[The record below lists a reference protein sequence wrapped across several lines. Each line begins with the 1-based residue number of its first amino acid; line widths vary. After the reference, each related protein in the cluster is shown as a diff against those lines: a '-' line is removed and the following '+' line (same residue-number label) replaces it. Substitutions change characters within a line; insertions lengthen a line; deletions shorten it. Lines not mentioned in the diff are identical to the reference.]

1 MKYKALFLLTL
12 LTLVTVLGAAS
23 ISAQDYSQSPMLD
36 AQVDSGALPPVS
48 ERLPANPAVVTP
60 FNEVGK
66 YGGTMR
72 VGFTGTNPGWGGLW
86 YIAGWENLVSW
97 APDFSGIVPNIA
109 ESWEVSDDVR
119 EYTFHLREGMKW
131 SDGVDFTADDI
142 MFYIDDVLFNE
153 ELTAGGPTA
162 DWLPREGA
170 ADFKAEKIDDYAVKF
185 TFASPNGTFLYTL
198 ATWSGRHITWF
209 PKHYLS
215 QFHITYNPDGIDE
228 LVAAEE
234 GVENWVGL
242 FNRKASGPTDDT
254 NNYWN
259 NLDRPL
265 LFPWVPTS
273 VLGGNTQMTMARN
286 PYYWKVDTEGN
297 QLPYIDEIVGI
308 SYQDN
313 EGRTLAMING
323 DLDYVKDPGGPPERV
338 LYYDAM
344 DNGAPIKI
352 SAAPGDQGVSN
363 TIHFNRTIDDPVLAD
378 IFANKDFRIGMSYA
392 INRPEIIEIVQFG
405 QGEPAQASPLP
416 SSPLYHE
423 QLATQYTEY
432 DVDLANEYLDKVI
445 PDRGADGYR
454 LRPDGQPL
462 SLVFSVSNDL
472 SYGTTWVQ
480 TAELL
485 IGYWDA
491 VGVKVTLNAMANDQF
506 VENKENNNLQVT
518 LYTGEGGAGLTGIL
532 DPRYYIPGE
541 YFGMFGNAWYY
552 WRTNSAEAVTV
563 EMPQE
568 MLDYRAAWENV
579 LAQPTQELQ
588 IAEMAKVLQSAA
600 DNFWALGIARPA
612 PGFQPY
618 NARLGNQPDEWIAG
632 WIEGVQKIKYP
643 EQWYIIE

>member
-1 MKYKALFLLTL
+1 MKYRALFILT
-12 LTLVTVLGAAS
+12 TLVLVTILGVAS
-23 ISAQDYSQSPMLD
+23 ISAQDLSQSPVLD

-60 FNEVGK
+60 FNEVGQ

-86 YIAGWENLVSW
+86 YITGWENLVSW
-97 APDFSGIVPNIA
+97 APDFSGVVPNIA
-109 ESWEVSDDVR
+109 ESWDVSDDVR

-131 SDGVDFTADDI
+131 SDGVDFNADDI

-153 ELTAGGPTA
+153 ELSVGGPTA

-170 ADFKAEKIDDYAVKF
+170 EDFNAEKIDDYTVKF
-185 TFASPNGTFLYTL
+185 TFANPYGTFLYNL

-209 PKHYLS
+209 PKHYLT
-215 QFHITYNPDGIDE
+215 QFHNDYNPDGIAD

-242 FNRKASGPTDDT
+242 FNKKASGPTDDT
-254 NNYWN
+254 NNYFN

-286 PYYWKVDTEGN
+286 PYYWKVDTEGH
-297 QLPYIDEIVGI
+297 QLPYIDEIVGV

-352 SAAPGDQGVSN
+352 SAAISDGGVSN
-363 TIHFNRTIDDPVLAD
+363 TIHFNRTLEDSVLAEM
-378 IFANKDFRIGMSYA
+378 FANKDFRIGMSYA
-392 INRPEIIEIVQFG
+392 INRPELIEIVQFG
-405 QGEPAQASPLP
+405 QGEAAQASPLP
-416 SSPLYHE
+416 SSPLYNE
-423 QLATQYTEY
+423 QLATQYTDY
-432 DVDLANEYLDKVI
+432 DVDMANEYLDKVI

-454 LRPDGQPL
+454 LRPDGEPM

-472 SYGTTWVQ
+472 SYGTSWVQ

-506 VENKENNNLQVT
+506 VENKENNNVQVT
-518 LYTGEGGAGLTGIL
+518 IYTGEGGAGLTAIL

-552 WRTNSAEAVTV
+552 WRTHSSEAVSV

-568 MLDYRAAWENV
+568 MIDYRNAWEHV
-579 LAQPTQELQ
+579 LAQPTQDEQ
-588 IAEMAKVLQSAA
+588 IAEMGKVLQSAA
-600 DNFWALGIARPA
+600 DNFWVIGLSRPA

-618 NARLGNQPDEWIAG
+618 NTRLGNQPDEWIAG
-632 WIEGVQKIKYP
+632 WIEGVQKLKYP